1 MVVDICSCKEENVE
15 EDHFRKIQGIGLEVE
30 CKRGEGDIWH
40 EFVKRRYKRLEDSS
54 HRIIIQVKNSKQT
67 KFSWRTS

>member
-15 EDHFRKIQGIGLEVE
+15 EDHLRKIQGIGLEVE

>member
-30 CKRGEGDIWH
+30 YKRGEGDIWH
-40 EFVKRRYKRLEDSS
+40 EFVKDVIKGWKILA
-54 HRIIIQVKNSKQT
+54 IG
-67 KFSWRTS
+67 